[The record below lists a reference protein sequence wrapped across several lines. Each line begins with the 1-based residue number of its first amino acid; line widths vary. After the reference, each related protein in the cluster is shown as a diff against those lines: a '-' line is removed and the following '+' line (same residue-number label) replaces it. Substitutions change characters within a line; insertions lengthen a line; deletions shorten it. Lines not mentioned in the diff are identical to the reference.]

1 VHVAEAVVPDSVHAP
16 LKVPV
21 LLVAR
26 PTVPAGVMNVP
37 GDVSVTV
44 TLHVDA
50 VAMVTGDAQLMLVV
64 VVLGLTTMLVVPVL
78 PL

>member
-1 VHVAEAVVPDSVHAP
+1 VPESVHAP

-26 PTVPAGVMNVP
+26 PTVPVGVMKAP
-37 GDVSVTV
+37 AEESVTV
-44 TLHVDA
+44 TVHADA
-50 VAMVTGDAQLMLVV
+50 VATVIGDVQLMLVV
-64 VVLGLTTMLVVPVL
+64 VALGLTTMLVVPVL